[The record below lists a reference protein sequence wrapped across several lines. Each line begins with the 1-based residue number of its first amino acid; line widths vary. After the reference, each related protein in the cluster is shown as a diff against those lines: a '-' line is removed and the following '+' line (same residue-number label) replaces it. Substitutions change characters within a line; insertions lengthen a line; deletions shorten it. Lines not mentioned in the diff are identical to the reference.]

1 MTGAGSE
8 HNTSGEER
16 VSSPDSFETPMRIQL
31 AGLIHLILSVSLMAQ
46 LAPVPSHNSRRSSPA
61 DGAVVARVNGVPI
74 LGGDLAAALNTVVPL
89 TSYHENVKPEK
100 MDELRARALDSLID
114 EELRYQEAVRLKV
127 RVPPAEVEHALER
140 ARKAY
145 RTTEEFER
153 ARRESGATMPQLRA
167 SILRALMIG
176 KIYEQVVRSQCAVTE
191 DEAATYYRENTARFV
206 QPEQMRT
213 SIITIGVDR
222 SAPPPEWEQAR
233 HQAEDL
239 ARQLAAGASFET
251 LAREHSTDP
260 SKAKGGDLGF
270 VHRGQMIDEF
280 ERALTPLRPGQVSP
294 VVQTIYGFH
303 LLRLVEIRSA
313 TQKTFA
319 EMKSTIV
326 RDLTETRCNQA
337 TAEWSV
343 RLRKTARIEIIDE
356 RHSGARMA
364 G

>member
-1 MTGAGSE
+1 VTKDRRERTTTGKEHGSF
-8 HNTSGEER
+8 
-16 VSSPDSFETPMRIQL
+16 PDFETSMRMRLL
-31 AGLIHLILSVSLMAQ
+31 ALLPLLLSVPAMAQ
-46 LAPVPSHNSRRSSPA
+46 LTPVPSHGGRPPVTA
-61 DGAVVARVNGVPI
+61 DGAVIARVNGVPI
-74 LGGDLAAALNTVVPL
+74 LGGDLNAALNTLVPL
-89 TSYHENVKPEK
+89 ESYHENVKPEK
-100 MDELRARALDSLID
+100 MDELRTRALDSLID

-127 RVPPAEVEHALER
+127 RVPPADVEQAFDR

-145 RTTEEFER
+145 RTPEEFER
-153 ARRESGATMPQLRA
+153 ARRQAGATIPQLRA
-167 SILRALMIG
+167 SILRALMIS
-176 KIYEQVVRSQCAVTE
+176 KVYEQVVGRKCAVTD
-191 DEAATYYRENTARFV
+191 DEAAAYYRQNTARFML
-206 QPEQMRT
+206 PEQMRT

-222 SAPPPEWEQAR
+222 SAPPREWERAR
-233 HQAEDL
+233 HVADDL
-239 ARQLAAGASFET
+239 ARRIAEGASFEA
-251 LAREHSTDP
+251 LAREHSSDP

-326 RDLTETRCNQA
+326 RDLTETRCSQA
-337 TAEWSV
+337 SAEWSKQ
-343 RLRKTARIEIIDE
+343 LRQAARVEIIE
-356 RHSGARMA
+356 QRRPGARLA